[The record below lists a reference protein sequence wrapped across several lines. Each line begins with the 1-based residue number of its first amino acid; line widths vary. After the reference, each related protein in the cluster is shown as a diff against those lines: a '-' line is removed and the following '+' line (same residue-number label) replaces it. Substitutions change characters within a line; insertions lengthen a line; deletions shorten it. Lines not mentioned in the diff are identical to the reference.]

1 MTPAPGPLPAD
12 GVEAVSEQRQ
22 HELIKAYDQESNF
35 RRLAGL
41 TALLVTVL
49 AVTLSSFHVY
59 TAGFGLLDEIKH
71 RSFHLTLVL
80 GLVFLVFP
88 RQPLPSQL
96 RKAASGWAW
105 SLAFA
110 AFYLYL
116 GWDLVES
123 LRAFGGPL
131 AESDMWVFLADPEGS
146 PWQNPADENTVT
158 HELRVP
164 DGLKGF
170 LFSEKVCACAQA
182 ERMAAGTVES
192 LVWVSSDTL
201 VVGPPVLYEL
211 GMSHDAAFR
220 PVHIRNIGL
229 PADVPLDPFW
239 RRVCDAVW
247 MSDMDQLVESF
258 VDGQTIRAYF
268 NSHSCSVNP
277 TLGLFT
283 AWQDSFQELVSD
295 SEFQAGACA
304 DDPHQVFLHQ
314 AVLSA
319 LVVKSANDVA
329 TAVADVLIAHRALGR
344 RLQQVHVQQLDQVPA
359 VLHPRH
365 EAADRP
371 RQIGG
376 TLIDRSRA
384 TRRVTLV
391 GASTNASLA
400 LAQLFVGWLGHSQA
414 LVADSLHT
422 FSDLLSDGIAYF
434 AARHAH
440 QAPDDEHPYGHG
452 RYETAATLAIA
463 VLLSLVGL
471 GIAWSAGSRL
481 FDPAS
486 LLTPDVLTLWAA
498 AITTVTM
505 TMLKLPISTSQ
516 AVVGAIVGVGLL
528 QHQLHLEGLVKVAV
542 CWVGTPLAGILFAV
556 LVAELRSGAPGTT
569 AAAPP
574 LPPADAAFIGAIGWL
589 PRYALAVLLPIIV
602 VFTLRL
608 RHSEEIRRRG

>member
-1 MTPAPGPLPAD
+1 MDSLMG
-12 GVEAVSEQRQ
+12 
-22 HELIKAYDQESNF
+22 K
-35 RRLAGL
+35 
-41 TALLVTVL
+41 TV
-49 AVTLSSFHVY
+49 F
-59 TAGFGLLDEIKH
+59 F
-71 RSFHLTLVL
+71 TLV
-80 GLVFLVFP
+80 
-88 RQPLPSQL
+88 RRPLDSA
-96 RKAASGWAW
+96 RAA
-105 SLAFA
+105 L
-110 AFYLYL
+110 
-116 GWDLVES
+116 LVES

-304 DDPHQVFLHQ
+304 DGPHQVFLHQ

-319 LVVKSANDVA
+319 LVVKS
-329 TAVADVLIAHRALGR
+329 VLPGRLRILPPEYSYPYNLHASVPEGR
-344 RLQQVHVQQLDQVPA
+344 RAKYLDDLVTVVHEGLSVRP
-359 VLHPRH
+359 
-365 EAADRP
+365 EA
-371 RQIGG
+371 
-376 TLIDRSRA
+376 
-384 TRRVTLV
+384 
-391 GASTNASLA
+391 
-400 LAQLFVGWLGHSQA
+400 
-414 LVADSLHT
+414 
-422 FSDLLSDGIAYF
+422 
-434 AARHAH
+434 
-440 QAPDDEHPYGHG
+440 
-452 RYETAATLAIA
+452 
-463 VLLSLVGL
+463 
-471 GIAWSAGSRL
+471 
-481 FDPAS
+481 
-486 LLTPDVLTLWAA
+486 
-498 AITTVTM
+498 
-505 TMLKLPISTSQ
+505 
-516 AVVGAIVGVGLL
+516 
-528 QHQLHLEGLVKVAV
+528 LEGIGVRE
-542 CWVGTPLAGILFAV
+542 P
-556 LVAELRSGAPGTT
+556 LRS
-569 AAAPP
+569 
-574 LPPADAAFIGAIGWL
+574 WL
-589 PRYALAVLLPIIV
+589 AKHAR
-602 VFTLRL
+602 
-608 RHSEEIRRRG
+608 